1 MNKWAFYTGL
11 LLMMQSCAQQAYFG
25 KLEYL
30 GRFPS
35 QLSEISGI
43 DMDKEGKLWAIEDNG
58 NKDVLYQLDL
68 KGNPVKKLKIENAKN
83 GDWEDLTI
91 SREGTVYIGD
101 FGNNHNDRKDLVIYR
116 IPKEQLDK
124 KTPKAL
130 KIKFYYPQQKDFP
143 PRKSELLF
151 DAEGFFHWNG
161 YFYVFTKN
169 RSRPYSG
176 KTLAYRV
183 PDKKGEHKAE
193 FLGEFTLCTNQ
204 DHCSVT
210 GADVSADGKT
220 IVLIGYGFIYLL
232 TEFDFENFSSPK
244 VTTVD
249 LQYPTQIESVCFLGE
264 NTLLIADEQ
273 SKTKGRNLYKY
284 ELKSKP

>member
-1 MNKWAFYTGL
+1 
-11 LLMMQSCAQQAYFG
+11 MQACAQKPYFG
-25 KLEYL
+25 KLDHL

-43 DMDKEGKLWAIEDNG
+43 DIDELDRLWAIEDNG
-58 NKDVLYQLDL
+58 NKDVLYQLDF
-68 KGNPVKKLKIENAKN
+68 KGNPIKKLKIENAKN

-91 SREGTVYIGD
+91 SREGNFYIGD
-101 FGNNHNDRKDLVIYR
+101 FGNNHNNRKDLVIYR
-116 IPKEQLDK
+116 IPAKQLTK
-124 KTPKAL
+124 KTPKAE
-130 KIKFYYPQQKDFP
+130 KIEFSYPQQKDFP
-143 PRKSELLF
+143 PKKRDLLF
-151 DAEGFFHWNG
+151 DSEGFFHWNEHL
-161 YFYVFTKN
+161 YIFTKN

-183 PDKKGEHKAE
+183 PDKKGKHKAE

-210 GADVSADGKT
+210 AADISEDGQT
-220 IVLIGYGFIYLL
+220 IALIGYGFIYLL
-232 TEFDFENFSSPK
+232 TEFDFNDFSAPK
-244 VTTVD
+244 VTPID
-249 LQYPTQIESVCFLGE
+249 LQYPTQIESVCFSDE

-284 ELKSKP
+284 DLKSKP